1 MGYFTIVI
9 YGRIPQMK
17 GLKLFVEVA
26 RSDVYFREIDER
38 SFIYGYDTE
47 QTAQRLY
54 DLAKE
59 TGFKVEMEKGD

>member
-9 YGRIPQMK
+9 YGRIPQME

-26 RSDVYFREIDER
+26 RSDAYFREIEDK
-38 SFIYGYDTE
+38 SFIYGYATE
-47 QTAQRLY
+47 QAAQRLY
-54 DLAKE
+54 ELAKE